1 MHMKSPSLGIIRR
14 LPPLLLSALLVS
26 ALATAACEDSQFCS
40 GASCSDDSGGDPGSG
55 GKKTGGSGGKGS
67 GGKGS
72 GGKGSGKGSG
82 GLGGA
87 MGSGGKEGKAG
98 SDAGSGG
105 KGNGTGG
112 EEADFGALDASVKGD
127 LFDVL
132 PGDSVDIAVT
142 LKRSGGFGGTVL
154 VDLKPSDEFETALV
168 FAAPTDKEV
177 SLRLKAD
184 AELEQ
189 GYYQTT
195 ITARSTDGVLSVELP
210 ITIRVRGAPGTL
222 DLTFGDR
229 EEPWFADGTEAR
241 VAVDDAGYIY
251 LRNESTIYRFDRH
264 GVLDEEFAPKG
275 LGTELGPMVGVEDG
289 VVLGCIQ
296 GGEPRIVHY
305 RGDGSRNS
313 EWSGSF
319 SRASET
325 VSLLALPTFLH
336 RKDKWVLVGAKY
348 GSINS
353 RLQLFFTDGP
363 IDSTFKTN
371 EFLDVGVG
379 SSVFARLDSQR
390 RVIASA
396 QHLANPS
403 MSIRR
408 LLPDGSRDT
417 HFGESGELFPSDG
430 DDILDID
437 VLSDDS
443 LVAVVRSSYP
453 SLTRLMVWTQGA
465 DSESDSVRYHEL
477 ISGVYGIQTLE
488 GDRLLTTGM
497 EGERWPPTVIR
508 LFQRSGVPVASFG
521 SSGAV
526 NLGAMSDEHY
536 AKAPSFDRLGWAEPV
551 LDRKGKRLIAFGTDL
566 GKIYLY
572 SIWL

>member
-210 ITIRVRGAPGTL
+210 ITIRVRGAPGTR
-222 DLTFGDR
+222 DLTFGDL
-229 EEPWFADGTEAR
+229 EEPWFLDGPGVE
-241 VAVDDAGYIY
+241 VAVDDAGYVY
-251 LRNESTIYRFDRH
+251 FRNESTVHRFDRH

-275 LGTELGPMVGVEDG
+275 LGSKIGPMIGMADGILLGSSEGGVAE
-289 VVLGCIQ
+289 VL
-296 GGEPRIVHY
+296 HL
-305 RGDGSRNS
+305 RGNGSKSPNWTGIGYFPNWPELAPS
-313 EWSGSF
+313 EVWS
-319 SRASET
+319 
-325 VSLLALPTFLH
+325 LH
-336 RKDKWVLVGAKY
+336 RNGGRVVVSGDYGDVIKDVALFSTSGLVVESFLPLHEHAGRTAK
-348 GSINS
+348 
-353 RLQLFFTDGP
+353 
-363 IDSTFKTN
+363 
-371 EFLDVGVG
+371 V
-379 SSVFARLDSQR
+379 DSQG
-390 RVIASA
+390 RVVVGP
-396 QHLANPS
+396 ANGWEPAFT
-403 MSIRR
+403 R
-408 LLPDGSRDT
+408 LLPDGSLDLQMGPGGRL
-417 HFGESGELFPSDG
+417 ELSWAPVDF
-430 DDILDID
+430 DILEDD
-437 VLSDDS
+437 GVVVLFLSELLVTTPMAQADAVTSFPLDAGEEAEQLVS
-443 LVAVVRSSYP
+443 LPGNRIFVISRPARTSIHRGRMYSSTGALVPLPGEGGVLKMNELVDEIGAQTGGSPGKPVYDRAGR
-453 SLTRLMVWTQGA
+453 RL
-465 DSESDSVRYHEL
+465 
-477 ISGVYGIQTLE
+477 I
-488 GDRLLTTGM
+488 
-497 EGERWPPTVIR
+497 
-508 LFQRSGVPVASFG
+508 VPVRVGVRFSF
-521 SSGAV
+521 
-526 NLGAMSDEHY
+526 M
-536 AKAPSFDRLGWAEPV
+536 
-551 LDRKGKRLIAFGTDL
+551 
-566 GKIYLY
+566 